1 MTLRF
6 FICKNPADVEVLLTY
21 DSLLEKCT
29 IALYDL
35 TGRLLT
41 DFTVAS
47 TQGSLVIP
55 TSTYPSGTY
64 IVVVRSNGFIVA
76 QQKLIVK

>member
-1 MTLRF
+1 L
-6 FICKNPADVEVLLTY
+6 IVN
-21 DSLLEKCT
+21 ST

-41 DFTVAS
+41 DFTVTS

-55 TSTYPSGTY
+55 TATYPSGTY
-64 IVVVRSNGFIVA
+64 IVVVRSNGFIVT